1 MLQEHGTRVEGL
13 GTQQDALIKALGF
26 FFMVTALTD
35 GSHLWVVSHVDSGCV
50 TCFGSGALASVIQA
64 EA

>member
-1 MLQEHGTRVEGL
+1 MQQEHGTRVEGL
-13 GTQQDALIKALGF
+13 GTQQDALIKALDF
-26 FFMVTALTD
+26 FLYGDSTD

-50 TCFGSGALASVIQA
+50 TCFGSGALASVIQS